1 MAKELTFT
9 FEGHQYTLTFTRK
22 TVQQLNQQG
31 FRTEM
36 ITDQPAVGIPMLF
49 NGAFLANHRVLK
61 ADIKDRIF
69 EAIPDKMGFISKLL
83 EAYVAP
89 INEMLEDPPEDSEK
103 NVKWEANF

>member
-1 MAKELTFT
+1 MAKEITFE

-31 FRTEM
+31 FRTDM

-49 NGAFLANHRVLK
+49 NGAFLAKHRVLK

-69 EAIPDKMGFISKLL
+69 DSIVNKTELIGKLMEMFL
-83 EAYVAP
+83 EP
-89 INEMLEDPPEDSEK
+89 INEMLEDAPEDDEK